1 MRPGQAYGPARGGP
15 GARVASLISKSRWQ
29 QVSGGERRDW
39 ELMQQPPARSPAAT
53 ACMAA
58 FYLPATPAS
67 QLSHNGI
74 DPAAMQPV
82 LDLIAAGDISA
93 AARTL
98 PPEVAAA
105 QCGAGTPQQCAT
117 QIADT
122 FLPAGFNHLGFGLV
136 DGRIVKTLTGTD
148 RRGERGPPEAR
159 RPSRSSSPPGYWAS
173 TRLTASR
180 SSTLRPESPR
190 PAEAKCYRRAAA
202 RYPGHPGPR
211 RHADDPV
218 ADGPASVSVRPAR
231 RPGLGYLNTYGEGNV
246 MNHPEPPTVA
256 PQPTVTYGGPGP
268 VPRLRTDNRPPGP
281 RCRPKPWRPW

>member
-39 ELMQQPPARSPAAT
+39 ELMQQPPARSPAAA

-58 FYLPATPAS
+58 FYLPA
-67 QLSHNGI
+67 
-74 DPAAMQPV
+74 
-82 LDLIAAGDISA
+82 
-93 AARTL
+93 
-98 PPEVAAA
+98 
-105 QCGAGTPQQCAT
+105 
-117 QIADT
+117 
-122 FLPAGFNHLGFGLV
+122 GFNHPGFGLV

-231 RPGLGYLNTYGEGNV
+231 RTGLGYLSTYGEGNV
-246 MNHPEPPTVA
+246 MNDPEPPTVA

-268 VPRLRTDNRPPGP
+268 VPRPRTGNRPPGP